1 MTNNKNLE
9 NNKMAKKS
17 SESVVVQKQESAS
30 VAAPVKSEAKAAKV
44 QKSTSVKKEE
54 AKVEVAP
61 VATPAVQ
68 TQSSSTPA
76 TVKKVVKAP
85 SKKTEAVA
93 PVAVQTQAP
102 VAQTQESAPVS
113 EKKAP
118 KVKKA
123 STVAK
128 VETTVATTVQASAPV
143 QVNTE
148 APAPTE
154 ITGVQALFDSA
165 VAQVEAMVESQRT
178 MVSNLRR
185 GWKLYQKESKESA
198 RSQERQKRLARKDP
212 NRKKRE
218 PTGFALATQITP
230 ALCQFLDVPVGTKLP
245 RTEVTKKV
253 TGYIKAQNLQNPEK
267 KRSFVPDSK
276 LSSILGPLHQVDTE
290 RGYDYFNLQRYLT
303 PHFVK
308 STVAKSQ

>member
-1 MTNNKNLE
+1 MSNNKNLE

-17 SESVVVQKQESAS
+17 SESTPSVVVQKQETVS

-44 QKSTSVKKEE
+44 QKATSVKKEE
-54 AKVEVAP
+54 VKVEANP
-61 VATPAVQ
+61 VVQ
-68 TQSSSTPA
+68 TQSTTPAPA

-85 SKKTEAVA
+85 SKKTEVAA
-93 PVAVQTQAP
+93 PVATPEP
-102 VAQTQESAPVS
+102 VKQEAAS

-123 STVAK
+123 SPVAK
-128 VETTVATTVQASAPV
+128 VETPAVQTQTAAPV

-148 APAPTE
+148 APAPVE
-154 ITGVQALFDSA
+154 ITGVQALFDA
-165 VAQVEAMVESQRT
+165 AIAQVEEMVESQRT
-178 MVSNLRR
+178 MVSNLRK

-198 RSQERQKRLARKDP
+198 RSQERQKRLAKKDP

-218 PTGFALATQITP
+218 PTGFALASQITP
-230 ALCQFLDVPVGTKLP
+230 ALCQFLDLPAGTKLP
-245 RTEVTKKV
+245 RTQVTKKV
-253 TGYIKAQNLQNPEK
+253 TDYIRTQNLQNPEK

-276 LSSILGPLHQVDTE
+276 LGAILGPLHQVDKE

-303 PHFVK
+303 PHFIK

>member
-1 MTNNKNLE
+1 MSNNKNLE

-17 SESVVVQKQESAS
+17 SESTPSVVVQKQETVS

-44 QKSTSVKKEE
+44 QKVSSVKKEE
-54 AKVEVAP
+54 AAP
-61 VATPAVQ
+61 VVQ
-68 TQSSSTPA
+68 TQSTTPAPA

-85 SKKTEAVA
+85 SKKTEVAAPA
-93 PVAVQTQAP
+93 PVATPEP
-102 VAQTQESAPVS
+102 VKQEAAS

-123 STVAK
+123 SPVAK
-128 VETTVATTVQASAPV
+128 VETPAVQTQTAAPV
-143 QVNTE
+143 QVNTD
-148 APAPTE
+148 APAPVE
-154 ITGVQALFDSA
+154 VTGVQALFDA
-165 VAQVEAMVESQRT
+165 AIAQVEEMVESQRT
-178 MVSNLRR
+178 MVSNLRK

-198 RSQERQKRLARKDP
+198 RSQERQKRLAKKDP

-218 PTGFALATQITP
+218 PTGFALASQITP
-230 ALCQFLDVPVGTKLP
+230 ALCQFLDLPAGTKLP
-245 RTEVTKKV
+245 RTQVTKKV
-253 TGYIKAQNLQNPEK
+253 TDYIRTQNLQNPEK

-276 LSSILGPLHQVDTE
+276 LGAILGPLHTVDID

-303 PHFVK
+303 PHFIK